1 MSGAVTFVN
10 MPRSKPKTSA
20 EGKEQLSSSL
30 ARMASTAGGGR
41 GVPITEVGFG
51 QCRFVIDDSNFPA
64 VCCGEATLGGSW
76 CAQHRALVF
85 VRVAVQA
92 NGRRPAQPPVGANAG
107 EAVQLPAQPPT
118 KAPGVKPA
126 VAAPP
131 AKAVG
136 TPPQPKPAFSAKPK
150 ATHGAAPQQGAAH
163 TASAPAAKADMPSA
177 ATMSKGRSP
186 AAAAGAAGQTA

>member
-1 MSGAVTFVN
+1 MADAVTFVS

-30 ARMASTAGGGR
+30 ARMASTSASGGGI
-41 GVPITEVGFG
+41 PITEVGFG
-51 QCRFVIDDSNFPA
+51 QCRFVIDDSSFPA

-107 EAVQLPAQPPT
+107 QAVQQPAQPPAT
-118 KAPGVKPA
+118 APGAKPA

-131 AKAVG
+131 AKALG
-136 TPPQPKPAFSAKPK
+136 TPPQPKPVFSAKPK
-150 ATHGAAPQQGAAH
+150 ATNGAAPQKGAAH
-163 TASAPAAKADMPSA
+163 TASAPAAKADTPSA
-177 ATMSKGRSP
+177 AMTSKGRSTL
-186 AAAAGAAGQTA
+186 AAAGAAGQTA